1 MVCDL
6 IKIYLIFF
14 MYQSFNVVSER
25 EFLSENDFFVEIV
38 LEGSRKE
45 KINVEISF
53 KFIQPVYGIL
63 ET

>member
-53 KFIQPVYGIL
+53 KFIQPVNGIL